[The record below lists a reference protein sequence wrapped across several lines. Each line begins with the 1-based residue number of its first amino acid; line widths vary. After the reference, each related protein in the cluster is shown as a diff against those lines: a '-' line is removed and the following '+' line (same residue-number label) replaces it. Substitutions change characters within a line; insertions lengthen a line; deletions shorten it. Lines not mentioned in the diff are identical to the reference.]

1 MFLVYFDKNHDE
13 VTSGG
18 GRGCHFWPQSSL
30 TKVKE
35 IKVGIGFGAFSVD
48 KNLRL
53 GLYVTRKDKISIS
66 GLSI

>member
-1 MFLVYFDKNHDE
+1 MPFLA
-13 VTSGG
+13 
-18 GRGCHFWPQSSL
+18 SL

-53 GLYVTRKDKISIS
+53 GLYVNSKDKISIS
-66 GLSI
+66 GFLSSGKELL